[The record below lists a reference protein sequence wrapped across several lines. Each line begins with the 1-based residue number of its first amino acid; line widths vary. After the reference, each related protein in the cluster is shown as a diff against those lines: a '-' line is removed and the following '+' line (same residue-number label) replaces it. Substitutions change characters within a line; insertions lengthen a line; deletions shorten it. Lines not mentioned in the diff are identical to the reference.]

1 MWPGLQ
7 VRPWTQCWKA
17 AQTNIGTLKVTSI
30 YQIRGQGSHDSHAG
44 WKTSRRMYVVRG
56 AADNE
61 AKNIHADHLRL
72 EIWINMTDAAQRK
85 EKQKWAIGSS
95 TMRESWEWFLSLIR
109 QMQSS
114 RKPLKTNWKSR
125 KFRCQQV
132 RLARSGEE
140 STGDLLRGT
149 CDTRKTKYA
158 CIVEADESTRKRWE
172 GTLHK
177 DHKDHVA
184 GKEIISLNHYNLVHE
199 FIPMPQAMK
208 VLEAKAAVDKEWEKL
223 EKKSMAT
230 DESQKQKKKWSM
242 KQGEKAKQCVSD
254 GYLSSQEF
262 GVGTKTSKIPRSS
275 RAPRWKS
282 ERWFRLLRSI
292 YRARFVRVT
301 DDSCKSNGCR
311 SKATRMRRTSSRRS
325 ISLHPSRNGRCT
337 VFVEKCKVR
346 KSRYLDSSTKT
357 QMAEMVQHGRP
368 SRSSWTKSVRSKLGM
383 LIRTPWKGVILVCVC
398 GRHKT
403 GCEEIQHWPNVE
415 STDESCRFGRNNI
428 IPWPRLFGLHST
440 RVRNKQRYCRQLQ
453 KQTCLNP
460 GSPQDHKTT
469 MCREMHTSLHGPVM
483 WKVMQELC
491 GAVLRAG
498 EQNNSAAVQ
507 SRNSM
512 PWWPSIQRRG
522 IGICWRI
529 SKSTLSK
536 FPEMSAFGTHW

>member
-1 MWPGLQ
+1 MNFSFFPIAEGKVKLSGGEHFLRTSKSIRESPRHKEIFQENQTGRHHKTHRQVTVKQEVISGQFQETTYTVITLNRESNFTCQEKSHSQSHCDTLMWPGLQ

-17 AQTNIGTLKVTSI
+17 AQTNSGTLKVTSI

-172 GTLHK
+172 RTLHK

-184 GKEIISLNHYNLVHE
+184 GKEISSLNHYNLVHE
-199 FIPMPQAMK
+199 FIHMPQAMK

-223 EKKSMAT
+223 EKKAWQLT
-230 DESQKQKKKWSM
+230 KVGNKEEVIDEARREGKTVRLWWIPVISRIRSWNQNIKNTKVESCSEVKKWKM
-242 KQGEKAKQCVSD
+242 IQALTQ
-254 GYLSSQEF
+254 YLQS
-262 GVGTKTSKIPRSS
+262 
-275 RAPRWKS
+275 
-282 ERWFRLLRSI
+282 
-292 YRARFVRVT
+292 
-301 DDSCKSNGCR
+301 
-311 SKATRMRRTSSRRS
+311 
-325 ISLHPSRNGRCT
+325 
-337 VFVEKCKVR
+337 KVR
-346 KSRYLDSSTKT
+346 QGHR
-357 QMAEMVQHGRP
+357 
-368 SRSSWTKSVRSKLGM
+368 W
-383 LIRTPWKGVILVCVC
+383 
-398 GRHKT
+398 
-403 GCEEIQHWPNVE
+403 
-415 STDESCRFGRNNI
+415 
-428 IPWPRLFGLHST
+428 
-440 RVRNKQRYCRQLQ
+440 QLQ
-453 KQTCLNP
+453 K
-460 GSPQDHKTT
+460 
-469 MCREMHTSLHGPVM
+469 
-483 WKVMQELC
+483 
-491 GAVLRAG
+491 
-498 EQNNSAAVQ
+498 
-507 SRNSM
+507 
-512 PWWPSIQRRG
+512 
-522 IGICWRI
+522 
-529 SKSTLSK
+529 
-536 FPEMSAFGTHW
+536 